1 MLFHITMAF
10 KPLFPQVVAGCHS
23 EVPPWVCHL
32 QQCYPVQGVQLKY
45 REWKGENKLQLTQS
59 NLQTFYAEATASWA
73 SLVATRKTAWSRD
86 CDPWA
91 QHLPSSLFCIEQ
103 RAASSSGCVCNELNR
118 LAAGWTAKNQTGCKT
133 PLSEVIYQRCWH
145 HAAFTATL
153 TPCQLHRT
161 KTFFALQRE
170 LHTISSTGFVPLS
183 FKLRVLFS
191 ICDEVL

>member
-1 MLFHITMAF
+1 MLLHITMAF

-59 NLQTFYAEATASWA
+59 NLQTFYIEATASWA

-118 LAAGWTAKNQTGCKT
+118 LAAGWTAKTKLGVRLPTLKSYTN
-133 PLSEVIYQRCWH
+133 V
-145 HAAFTATL
+145 AAFTAML
-153 TPCQLHRT
+153 TPCQLHHT